1 MLQTSLKT
9 ILYIDGFNLY
19 YGAVKGT
26 PHKWLDVVKLFSS
39 ICHEQNPSIE
49 IVAVK
54 YFTAPVKGSIATHG
68 EQAVQSQ
75 NAYLKALRTLYP
87 NLIEVIEGY
96 FVLEEAGLPRYQKP
110 LVKTD
115 RLQVWKLE
123 EKKTDVHLAIQMYR
137 DACHGVEHQVL
148 VSNDSDLVPA
158 LEAIRADYP
167 RLTIGVVMPRLKR
180 TGSDIRPTNT
190 ELDNLAH
197 WTRHHIHENELAA
210 AQLPNLIPTKKKPIY
225 KPTYW

>member
-1 MLQTSLKT
+1 MKT
-9 ILYIDGFNLY
+9 TLYLDGFNLY

-26 PHKWLDVVKLFSS
+26 AYKWLDVVKLLSH
-39 ICHEQNPSIE
+39 ICHEQAPTAD

-68 EQAVQSQ
+68 MQAVQSQ

-87 NLIEVIEGY
+87 NLIEIIEGY

-115 RLQVWKLE
+115 RVQVWKLE
-123 EKKTDVHLAIQMYR
+123 EKKTDVHIAIQLYR
-137 DACHGVEHQVL
+137 DACKGAEHQVL

-167 RLTIGVVMPRLKR
+167 NTRLGVVIPRLKR
-180 TGSDIRPTNT
+180 TGSDIRPSNV
-190 ELDNLAH
+190 ELERLAH
-197 WTRHHIHENELAA
+197 WTRHYILEDELAA
-210 AQLPNLIPTKKKPIY
+210 SQLPTFIPTSKKPIY
-225 KPTYW
+225 KPNYW